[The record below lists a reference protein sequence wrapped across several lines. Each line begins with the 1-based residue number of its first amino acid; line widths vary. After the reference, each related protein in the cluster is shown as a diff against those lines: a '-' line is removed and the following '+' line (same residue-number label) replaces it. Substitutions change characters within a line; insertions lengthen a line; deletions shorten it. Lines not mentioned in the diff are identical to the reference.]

1 MILQSLS
8 LRNFRSYQQGSFEF
22 LPESNIIFGDNGKG
36 KTNLLEAIL
45 MLTGGRSWRAARK
58 SELVHWDEAAA
69 FLCATVH
76 SGGREKELR
85 MELPASGRTNAS
97 VNGVKI
103 KRQYDLAEHLR
114 CVLFSP
120 EDLTLVKGAASGR
133 RAFIDDALCQ
143 LRPRYGEILSR
154 YQKLLESK
162 SKLLK
167 TEENREAALS
177 LLPEYDFQLC
187 RYGAALISYR
197 ARFLESLNHEA
208 KLMHSEISGG
218 KEYLT
223 VGYQTVKT
231 VKDPFASEEQL
242 FSWLMEHMESH
253 RKAEEATMQC
263 LSGIHKDEMPM
274 EINGRDAK
282 AFASQ
287 GQTRSAALSLKF
299 GLREMLRRDSGE
311 YPILLLDDVLSE
323 LDSAR
328 QAFVAQHAM
337 GGQSIITC
345 CEGETSFGNA
355 HVIRL

>member
-1 MILQSLS
+1 MILQSLD
-8 LRNFRSYQQGSFEF
+8 LREFRSYRQGSFSF
-22 LPESNIIFGDNGKG
+22 RPESNILFGENGRG

-45 MLTGGRSWRAARK
+45 LLTGARSWRASRK
-58 SELVHWDEAAA
+58 SELVHWDAQSA
-69 FLCATVH
+69 FLAARVH

-85 MELPASGRTNAS
+85 MELPAAGRTNAS

-103 KRQYDLAEHLR
+103 KRQYNLAEHLR

-120 EDLTLVKGAASGR
+120 EDLHIVKGAAAGR
-133 RAFIDDALCQ
+133 RAFVDDALCQ

-162 SKLLK
+162 SKILK
-167 TEENREAALS
+167 TEENRAAALA
-177 LLPEYDFQLC
+177 LLPEYDLQLC
-187 RYGAALISYR
+187 RYGAAMIAYR

-218 KEYLT
+218 KEVLQ

-231 VKDPFASEEQL
+231 VQDPFAPEEQL
-242 FSWLMEHMESH
+242 FYWLMEHMEAH

-263 LSGIHKDEMPM
+263 LSGVHKDDIPL

-282 AFASQ
+282 AYASQ

-299 GLREMLRRDSGE
+299 GLRELLRRDSGE

-323 LDSAR
+323 LDAAR

-345 CEGETSFGNA
+345 CEGETAFGSA

>member
-8 LRNFRSYQQGSFEF
+8 LRDFRSYRQGKFEF
-22 LPESNIIFGDNGKG
+22 LPDSNIIFGDNGKG

-45 MLTGGRSWRAARK
+45 LLTGGRSWRAAKK
-58 SELVHWDEAAA
+58 SELVHWDAPAA
-69 FLCATVH
+69 FLSAGVH

-85 MELPASGRTNAS
+85 MELPAGGRTNAS

-120 EDLTLVKGAASGR
+120 EDLHIVKGGASGR
-133 RAFIDDALCQ
+133 RDFVDDSLCQ
-143 LRPRYGEILSR
+143 LRPRYGELLTR
-154 YQKLLESK
+154 YQKLLDSK

-167 TEENREAALS
+167 TEENRAAALA
-177 LLPEYDFQLC
+177 LLPEYDLQLC
-187 RYGAALISYR
+187 RYGAALLSYR
-197 ARFLESLNHEA
+197 ARFLDSLNREA
-208 KLMHSEISGG
+208 AVMHGEISGG
-218 KEYLT
+218 KEELQ

-231 VKDPFASEEQL
+231 VQDPFAPEEQI
-242 FSWLMEHMESH
+242 FGWLMEHMEAH

-263 LSGIHKDEMPM
+263 LSGIHKDDMPLT
-274 EINGRDAK
+274 INGRDAK
-282 AFASQ
+282 AYASQ

-299 GLREMLRRDSGE
+299 GLRELLRRDSGE
-311 YPILLLDDVLSE
+311 YPVLLLDDVLSE
-323 LDSAR
+323 LDGAR

-345 CEGETSFGNA
+345 CEGETAFGKAN
-355 HVIRL
+355 VIRL

>member
-1 MILQSLS
+1 MILQHLS
-8 LRNFRSYQQGSFEF
+8 LRDFRSYRQGEFDF
-22 LPESNIIFGDNGKG
+22 LPDSNIIFGDNGKG

-45 MLTGGRSWRAARK
+45 LLTGSRSWRAARK
-58 SELVHWDEAAA
+58 SELVRWDAETAYLAAK
-69 FLCATVH
+69 VH

-85 MELPASGRTNAS
+85 MEIPSAGRTNAS

-120 EDLTLVKGAASGR
+120 EDLHIVKGAASGR
-133 RAFIDDALCQ
+133 RAFVDDALCQ

-154 YQKLLESK
+154 YQKLLDSK

-167 TEENREAALS
+167 TEENRESALAM
-177 LLPEYDFQLC
+177 LPEYDLQLA

-197 ARFLESLNHEA
+197 ARFLESLGKEA
-208 KLMHSEISGG
+208 SLMHSEISGG
-218 KEYLT
+218 KEQLAVT
-223 VGYQTVKT
+223 YQTVST
-231 VKDPFASEEQL
+231 VKDPFAPEEQL
-242 FSWLMEHMESH
+242 FSWLMEHLESH

-263 LSGIHKDEMPM
+263 LSGVHKDDMPM
-274 EINGRDAK
+274 TICGRDAK

-299 GLREMLRRDSGE
+299 GLRELLRRDSGE

-323 LDSAR
+323 LDAAR

-337 GGQSIITC
+337 GGQNIITC
-345 CEGETSFGNA
+345 CEGQNAFGSA
-355 HVIRL
+355 HVIEL